1 MDSGWDQGPFEQT
14 GPPENHPRAEM
25 MVSLTKNTGHVQY
38 SEQSLLKHR
47 LECNSITTITLISTK
62 V

>member
-25 MVSLTKNTGHVQY
+25 MVSLTKNTGMI
-38 SEQSLLKHR
+38 SIPDMSSIQS
-47 LECNSITTITLISTK
+47 K
-62 V
+62 VY